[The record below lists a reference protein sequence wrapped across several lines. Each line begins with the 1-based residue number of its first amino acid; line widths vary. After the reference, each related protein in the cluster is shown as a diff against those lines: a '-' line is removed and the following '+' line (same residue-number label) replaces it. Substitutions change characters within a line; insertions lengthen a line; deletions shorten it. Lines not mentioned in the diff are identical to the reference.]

1 MAQRESTTRSA
12 VQAMVGLV
20 ETRTD
25 GTCAAACVVAR
36 SQIFFRAL
44 RFILHYRSLS
54 LLTPPPQMHSLSL
67 SFYPL
72 AFTATCHELAV
83 LEKLAGAASSEY
95 DQIEKQTTGIA
106 AFDEDLSH
114 RGTLLLNCCVS
125 LVADCVC
132 IRLTSALCS
141 LLSDPPPIHTHT
153 HIRTPCTARDC
164 SHLFTE
170 IDELDANIDKL
181 ESVVEQL
188 SEYSIH
194 LEKRLQT
201 ATSAP

>member
-67 SFYPL
+67 STRLPL
-72 AFTATCHELAV
+72 QRRATSWLCWRSLRVLPRASTIKLKSRRLALRPLMKTLATEVRYSSTAAYRWLQIVCAY
-83 LEKLAGAASSEY
+83 ASP
-95 DQIEKQTTGIA
+95 
-106 AFDEDLSH
+106 
-114 RGTLLLNCCVS
+114 LL
-125 LVADCVC
+125 
-132 IRLTSALCS
+132 SALCS
-141 LLSDPPPIHTHT
+141 LTPPPIPTHP
-153 HIRTPCTARDC
+153 HLRTPCTARDC